1 MTIGVLGGGQLGRM
15 LALAGAPLGQRF
27 LFLDP
32 SRSACAGHVGEQIVG
47 AYDDEEKLS
56 DLARRSSVVTF
67 EFENVALSAARYL
80 AELVAVYPPPLAL
93 ELSQDRLVEKRLFS
107 LLDIPTPKFAEVSDE
122 VTLAQAREAVGLP
135 LVLKTRRFGY
145 DGKGQAVVTSEQEL
159 EKAFVALGAAPL
171 IAEERIAF
179 DREVSL
185 VSVRKADGELAFY
198 SLFENVHAAGLLR
211 FSRPIS
217 DPPLQALAESYAKR
231 VLQRMNYVGTFTME
245 FFVRGSELLANEMA
259 PRVHNSGHLTI
270 EGHETSQFENHVR
283 AIVGLPLGSTAQRGE
298 SAMFNLLSEPKDL
311 VSLMRMPG
319 VHVHRYGKEASRD
332 PGAER
337 KMGHVTI
344 CANDAS
350 ALRARVHAV
359 AEAAFPELLPRLPSI
374 G

>member
-217 DPPLQALAESYAKR
+217 DPPLQA
-231 VLQRMNYVGTFTME
+231 RMQC
-245 FFVRGSELLANEMA
+245 R
-259 PRVHNSGHLTI
+259 R
-270 EGHETSQFENHVR
+270 
-283 AIVGLPLGSTAQRGE
+283 
-298 SAMFNLLSEPKDL
+298 
-311 VSLMRMPG
+311 
-319 VHVHRYGKEASRD
+319 
-332 PGAER
+332 
-337 KMGHVTI
+337 
-344 CANDAS
+344 
-350 ALRARVHAV
+350 
-359 AEAAFPELLPRLPSI
+359 
-374 G
+374 